1 MLYDHSTKAQRE
13 CNAELRQMMQTV
25 KVKLLGA
32 RLYMLQTS
40 NGVKLYGPTSKKS
53 IDDWLN
59 LQYPVDVDSNK

>member
-25 KVKLLGA
+25 RLPGA
-32 RLYMLQTS
+32 RLYTLQTS
-40 NGVKLYGPTSKKS
+40 GGVRLYGPTSKKS

-59 LQYPVDVDSNK
+59 LQYPIAVDSNK